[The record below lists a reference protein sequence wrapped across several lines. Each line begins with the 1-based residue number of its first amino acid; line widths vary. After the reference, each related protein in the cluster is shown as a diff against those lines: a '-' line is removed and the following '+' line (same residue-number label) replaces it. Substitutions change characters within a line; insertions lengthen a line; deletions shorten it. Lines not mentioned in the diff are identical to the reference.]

1 MRREIPLGT
10 ALVILIVAVV
20 VIVGVLFWRYKRQ
33 TAPPPLPPGGEPMAY
48 PPAEKAPAGEGTT
61 TP

>member
-20 VIVGVLFWRYKRQ
+20 IIVGVLFWRYKRQ

-48 PPAEKAPAGEGTT
+48 PPGKAPAGEGTT